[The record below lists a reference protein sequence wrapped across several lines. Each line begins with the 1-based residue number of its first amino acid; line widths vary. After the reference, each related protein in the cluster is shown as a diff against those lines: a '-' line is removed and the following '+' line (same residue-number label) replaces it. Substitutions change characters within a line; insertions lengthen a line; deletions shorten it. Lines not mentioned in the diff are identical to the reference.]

1 MKKIPFL
8 FFIVIAAIHSFAQ
21 TDSTAPY
28 LKERIL
34 PAFSLLDK
42 DSVPFTQ
49 SILKDGKNIIIRLF
63 NPECDHC
70 QKQLDLLLS
79 LPEVSRTAELV
90 LSSIETIAKNNIFY
104 KKNHL
109 ENYPF
114 VHLGKDYK
122 YIFGKYFRP
131 TTIPV
136 LAFYNK
142 KKEFV
147 LINQGNASKKVIV
160 KALKN

>member
-1 MKKIPFL
+1 MKKIPLVL
-8 FFIVIAAIHSFAQ
+8 FILSVCLHSFSQ
-21 TDSTAPY
+21 TDTTAPY
-28 LKERIL
+28 WKEKLL
-34 PAFSLLDK
+34 PAFTLLDK

-49 SILKDGKNIIIRLF
+49 AVLKEGKNIIIMLF

-70 QKQLDLLLS
+70 QKQLELLLS
-79 LPEVSRTAELV
+79 IPEVSNSAELV
-90 LSSIETIAKNNIFY
+90 LSSIETIEKNNIFC
-104 KKNHL
+104 KKNNL

-122 YIFGKYFRP
+122 YLFGKYFRP

-142 KKEFV
+142 KREFV
-147 LINQGNASKKVIV
+147 LINQGNAAKKLVLG
-160 KALKN
+160 ALKE

>member
-1 MKKIPFL
+1 MKKIPLLL
-8 FFIVIAAIHSFAQ
+8 FILGVSLHSFSQ

-28 LKERIL
+28 WKERTM

-42 DSVPFTQ
+42 DSIPFTQ
-49 SILKDGKNIIIRLF
+49 NILAADKNIIIMLF

-70 QKQLDLLLS
+70 QKQLELLLS
-79 LPEVSRTAELV
+79 IPEVANSAELV
-90 LSSIETIAKNNIFY
+90 LSSIETIEKNNIFY
-104 KKNHL
+104 KKFHL

-122 YIFGKYFRP
+122 YLFGKYFRP

-147 LINQGNASKKVIV
+147 LINQGNAAKKVIV
-160 KALKN
+160 KALEN

>member
-1 MKKIPFL
+1 M
-8 FFIVIAAIHSFAQ
+8 
-21 TDSTAPY
+21 
-28 LKERIL
+28 
-34 PAFSLLDK
+34 
-42 DSVPFTQ
+42 PFTQ
-49 SILKDGKNIIIRLF
+49 AALKEGKNTIFMLF

-79 LPEVSRTAELV
+79 IPEVANSAELV

-104 KKNHL
+104 TKNKL

-122 YIFGKYFRP
+122 YLFGKYFRP

-136 LAFYNK
+136 LAFYNNE
-142 KKEFV
+142 KEFV
-147 LINQGNASKKVIV
+147 LISQGNASKKTIV
-160 KALKN
+160 KALKD

>member
-1 MKKIPFL
+1 MKKIALLLFL
-8 FFIVIAAIHSFAQ
+8 LGVGLHSFSQ
-21 TDSTAPY
+21 TDTTAPY
-28 LKERIL
+28 WKEKLL

-42 DSVPFTQ
+42 DSVAFTQ
-49 SILKDGKNIIIRLF
+49 NTLKEEKQIIIMLF

-70 QKQLDLLLS
+70 QKQLELLLS
-79 LPEVSRTAELV
+79 IPEVAQAELV
-90 LSSIETIAKNNIFY
+90 LSSIETIEKNNVFY

-122 YIFGKYFRP
+122 YLFGKYFRP

-142 KKEFV
+142 KREFV
-147 LINQGNASKKVIV
+147 LINQGNATKKVIV
-160 KALKN
+160 NALKE

>member
-1 MKKIPFL
+1 MKKLLLL
-8 FFIVIAAIHSFAQ
+8 FFVLGICVNVFSQ
-21 TDSTAPY
+21 TDTTAPY
-28 LKERIL
+28 WKERL
-34 PAFSLLDK
+34 RPTFTLLDK
-42 DSVPFTQ
+42 DSMPFTETA
-49 SILKDGKNIIIRLF
+49 LKEGRNTIIMLF

-79 LPEVSRTAELV
+79 IPEVASSTELV

-136 LAFYNK
+136 LAFYNRE
-142 KKEFV
+142 KEFV
-147 LINQGNASKKVIV
+147 LINQGNATKKVI
-160 KALKN
+160 LKVLKD

>member
-1 MKKIPFL
+1 MLSAGLYAF
-8 FFIVIAAIHSFAQ
+8 SQ

-28 LKERIL
+28 WKERTI

-42 DSVPFTQ
+42 DSLPFTQ
-49 SILKDGKNIIIRLF
+49 TVLKEDRNTIIMLF
-63 NPECDHC
+63 NPECEHC
-70 QKQLDLLLS
+70 QKQLELLLS
-79 LPEVSRTAELV
+79 IPEVANSTELI
-90 LSSIETIAKNNIFY
+90 LSSIETIDKNNIFY
-104 KKNHL
+104 KKFHL

-114 VHLGKDYK
+114 VHLGKDHK
-122 YIFGKYFRP
+122 YLFGKYFRP

-147 LINQGNASKKVIV
+147 LINQGNTTKKVIV
-160 KALKN
+160 KALEN

>member
-1 MKKIPFL
+1 MKKIALL
-8 FFIVIAAIHSFAQ
+8 FFILGTCLHSFSQ
-21 TDSTAPY
+21 TDTTAPY
-28 LKERIL
+28 WKDKVL

-42 DSVPFTQ
+42 DSLPFTQ
-49 SILKDGKNIIIRLF
+49 AVLKEGRNIIIMLF

-70 QKQLDLLLS
+70 QKQLELLLS
-79 LPEVSRTAELV
+79 LPEVSGSAELV
-90 LSSIETIAKNNIFY
+90 LSSIETIDKNNIFY

-147 LINQGNASKKVIV
+147 LINQGNAARKVIE
-160 KALKN
+160 KALGE